1 MITSTIFNIFLKKM
15 LSEGFNLSLK
25 DTYKMCLLKRTYK
38 AEEGGPSE
46 ADADYYTSI
55 SQAGYECL
63 DKSDTPS
70 YIKGGQYVQ
79 LVAGDK
85 NLRDN
90 TQDFY
95 LKKRLVWN
103 NVTLTGSNA
112 VMYVLLYR
120 ESDGFPIAIYGLDEP
135 LEIQDDTLI
144 LDWGKTPIIT
154 IDTVEPEKFKV
165 DPYLSLNSVNSIEN
179 RVVTDAIGKFGVAF
193 VDEMIKDGL
202 DDVSEEEAIPDDLK
216 DKMTRV
222 STIKED
228 YITSLFEGLN

>member
-1 MITSTIFNIFLKKM
+1 MITSTIFNIFLKRM

-46 ADADYYTSI
+46 ADSDFYTSI
-55 SQAGYECL
+55 SQAGYECV
-63 DKSDTPS
+63 DKSESPN
-70 YIKGGQYVQ
+70 YVKGGQYVQ
-79 LVAGDK
+79 LVAGDE

-95 LKKRLVWN
+95 LKNRIVWN

-135 LEIQDDTLI
+135 LEIEEDSLI
-144 LDWGKTPIIT
+144 LDWGKTPIFHLT
-154 IDTVEPEKFKV
+154 P
-165 DPYLSLNSVNSIEN
+165 
-179 RVVTDAIGKFGVAF
+179 
-193 VDEMIKDGL
+193 
-202 DDVSEEEAIPDDLK
+202 
-216 DKMTRV
+216 
-222 STIKED
+222 
-228 YITSLFEGLN
+228 

>member
-15 LSEGFNLSLK
+15 LLGGFNLSLK

-46 ADADYYTSI
+46 ADSDFYTSI

-63 DKSDTPS
+63 DKSESPN

-79 LVAGDK
+79 LIAGDE

-95 LKKRLVWN
+95 LKNRVVWN

-120 ESDGFPIAIYGLDEP
+120 ESDGFPIAIYGLNEP
-135 LEIQDDTLI
+135 LEVQEDSLI
-144 LDWGKTPIIT
+144 IDWGKTPIIT
-154 IDTVEPEKFKV
+154 IDTIEPEKFKV
-165 DPYLSLNSVNSIEN
+165 DSYLSLNSLNSIEN
-179 RVVTDAIGKFGVAF
+179 RVVTDAIAKFGVAF
-193 VDEMIKDGL
+193 VDETLKDGL
-202 DDVSEEEAIPDDLK
+202 DLVSEETMIPDDLK
-216 DKMTRV
+216 DKMTRMT
-222 STIKED
+222 TIKSD
-228 YITSLFEGLN
+228 YIDSLFKGLN

>member
-1 MITSTIFNIFLKKM
+1 MITSTIFNIFLKKV

-46 ADADYYTSI
+46 ADVDFYTSI
-55 SQAGYECL
+55 SQAGYECV
-63 DKSDTPS
+63 DKSESPN
-70 YIKGGQYVQ
+70 YFKGGQYVQ
-79 LVAGDK
+79 LVAGDE

-95 LKKRLVWN
+95 LKNRIVWN

-135 LEIQDDTLI
+135 LEIEEDSLI
-144 LDWGKTPIIT
+144 LDWGKAPIIT
-154 IDTVEPEKFKV
+154 IDTVKPEKFKV
-165 DPYLSLNSVNSIEN
+165 DSYLSLNSLNSIEN

-193 VDEMIKDGL
+193 VDETVKDEL
-202 DDVSEEEAIPDDLK
+202 EVVSEETVIPDDLK
-216 DKMTRV
+216 DKMTRMT
-222 STIKED
+222 TIKEE
-228 YITSLFEGLN
+228 YIDSLFKGLN

>member
-1 MITSTIFNIFLKKM
+1 MITSVIFNIFLKRM

-46 ADADYYTSI
+46 ADVDFYTSI
-55 SQAGYECL
+55 SQAGYECV
-63 DKSDTPS
+63 DKSESPN
-70 YIKGGQYVQ
+70 YFKGGQYVQ
-79 LVAGDK
+79 LMAGDE

-95 LKKRLVWN
+95 LKNRIVWN

-135 LEIQDDTLI
+135 LEIEEDSLI

-165 DPYLSLNSVNSIEN
+165 DSYLSLNSLNSIEN

-193 VDEMIKDGL
+193 VDETVKDGL
-202 DDVSEEEAIPDDLK
+202 EVVSEENVIPDDLK
-216 DKMTRV
+216 DKMTRMT
-222 STIKED
+222 TIKKE
-228 YITSLFEGLN
+228 YIDSLFKGLN

>member
-46 ADADYYTSI
+46 ADSDFYTSI
-55 SQAGYECL
+55 SQAGYECV
-63 DKSDTPS
+63 DKSESPN
-70 YIKGGQYVQ
+70 YVKGGQYVQ
-79 LVAGDK
+79 LVAGDE

-95 LKKRLVWN
+95 LKNRIVWN

-135 LEIQDDTLI
+135 LEIEEDSLI

-165 DPYLSLNSVNSIEN
+165 DSYLSLNSLNSIEN
-179 RVVTDAIGKFGVAF
+179 RAVTDAIGKFGVAF
-193 VDEMIKDGL
+193 VDETVKDGL
-202 DDVSEEEAIPDDLK
+202 EVVSEENVIPNDLK
-216 DKMTRV
+216 DKMTRMT
-222 STIKED
+222 TIKEE
-228 YITSLFEGLN
+228 YIDSLFKGLN

>member
-1 MITSTIFNIFLKKM
+1 MITSTIFNIFLKRM

-46 ADADYYTSI
+46 ADVDFYTSI
-55 SQAGYECL
+55 SQAGYECV
-63 DKSDTPS
+63 DKSESPN
-70 YIKGGQYVQ
+70 YFKGGQYVQ
-79 LVAGDK
+79 LVAGDE

-95 LKKRLVWN
+95 LKNRIVWN

-135 LEIQDDTLI
+135 LEIEEDSLI

-165 DPYLSLNSVNSIEN
+165 DSYLSLNSLNSIEN

-193 VDEMIKDGL
+193 VDETVKDGL
-202 DDVSEEEAIPDDLK
+202 EVVSEETVIPDDLK
-216 DKMTRV
+216 DKMTRMT
-222 STIKED
+222 TIKEE
-228 YITSLFEGLN
+228 YIDSLFKGLN

>member
-1 MITSTIFNIFLKKM
+1 MITSTIFNIFLKRM

-46 ADADYYTSI
+46 ADIDFYTSI
-55 SQAGYECL
+55 SQAGYECV
-63 DKSDTPS
+63 DKSESPN
-70 YIKGGQYVQ
+70 YFKGGQYVQ
-79 LVAGDK
+79 LVAGDE

-95 LKKRLVWN
+95 LKNRIVWN

-135 LEIQDDTLI
+135 LEIEEDSLI

-165 DPYLSLNSVNSIEN
+165 DSYLSLNSLNSIEN

-193 VDEMIKDGL
+193 VDETVKDGL
-202 DDVSEEEAIPDDLK
+202 EIVSEETVIPDDLK
-216 DKMTRV
+216 DKMTRMT
-222 STIKED
+222 TIKEE
-228 YITSLFEGLN
+228 YIDSLFKGLN

>member
-15 LSEGFNLSLK
+15 LSEGFNLTLK
-25 DTYKMCLLKRTYK
+25 DTYKMCLLKRDYK

-46 ADADYYTSI
+46 ADSDFYTSI
-55 SQAGYECL
+55 SQAGYECI
-63 DKSDTPS
+63 DKSESPN
-70 YIKGGQYVQ
+70 YVKGGQYVQ
-79 LVAGDK
+79 LVAGDE

-135 LEIQDDTLI
+135 LEIEEDSLI

-165 DPYLSLNSVNSIEN
+165 DSYLSLNSLNSIEN

-193 VDEMIKDGL
+193 VDETVNDGL
-202 DDVSEEEAIPDDLK
+202 EVVSEENVIPNDLK
-216 DKMTRV
+216 DKMTRMT
-222 STIKED
+222 TIKEE
-228 YITSLFEGLN
+228 YIDSLFKGLN

>member
-1 MITSTIFNIFLKKM
+1 MITSTIFNIFLNKM
-15 LSEGFNLSLK
+15 LSEGFNLTLK
-25 DTYKMCLLKRTYK
+25 DTYKMCLLKRDYK
-38 AEEGGPSE
+38 AEEGVPSE
-46 ADADYYTSI
+46 ADSDFYTSI
-55 SQAGYECL
+55 SQAGYECI
-63 DKSDTPS
+63 DKSESPN
-70 YIKGGQYVQ
+70 YVKGGQYVQ
-79 LVAGDK
+79 LVAGDE

-135 LEIQDDTLI
+135 LEIEEDSLI

-165 DPYLSLNSVNSIEN
+165 DSYLSLNSLNSIEN
-179 RVVTDAIGKFGVAF
+179 RVVTDDIGKFGVAF
-193 VDEMIKDGL
+193 VDETVNDGL
-202 DDVSEEEAIPDDLK
+202 EVVSEENVIPNDLK
-216 DKMTRV
+216 DKMTRMT
-222 STIKED
+222 TIKEE
-228 YITSLFEGLN
+228 YIYSLFKGLN

>member
-1 MITSTIFNIFLKKM
+1 MITSVIFNIFLKRM

-46 ADADYYTSI
+46 ADVDFYTSI
-55 SQAGYECL
+55 SQAGYECV
-63 DKSDTPS
+63 DKSESPN
-70 YIKGGQYVQ
+70 YFKGGQYVQ
-79 LVAGDK
+79 LVAGDE

-95 LKKRLVWN
+95 LKNRIVWN

-135 LEIQDDTLI
+135 LEIEEDSLI

-165 DPYLSLNSVNSIEN
+165 DSYLSLNSLNSIEN

-193 VDEMIKDGL
+193 VDETVKDGL
-202 DDVSEEEAIPDDLK
+202 EVVSEENVIPDDLK
-216 DKMTRV
+216 DKMTRMT
-222 STIKED
+222 TIKKE
-228 YITSLFEGLN
+228 YIDSLFKGLN

>member
-1 MITSTIFNIFLKKM
+1 MITSTIFNIFLKRM
-15 LSEGFNLSLK
+15 LSEGFNLPLK

-46 ADADYYTSI
+46 ADVDFYTSI
-55 SQAGYECL
+55 SQAGYECV
-63 DKSDTPS
+63 DKSESPN
-70 YIKGGQYVQ
+70 YFKGGQYVQ
-79 LVAGDK
+79 LVAGEE

-95 LKKRLVWN
+95 LKNRIVWN

-135 LEIQDDTLI
+135 LEIEEDSLI

-165 DPYLSLNSVNSIEN
+165 DSYLSLNSLNSIEN

-193 VDEMIKDGL
+193 VDETVKDGL
-202 DDVSEEEAIPDDLK
+202 EVVSEENVIPDDLK
-216 DKMTRV
+216 DKMTRMT
-222 STIKED
+222 TIKEE
-228 YITSLFEGLN
+228 YIDSLFKGLN

>member
-46 ADADYYTSI
+46 ADTDFYTSI
-55 SQAGYECL
+55 SQAGYECV
-63 DKSDTPS
+63 DKSESPN
-70 YIKGGQYVQ
+70 YVKGGQYVQ
-79 LVAGDK
+79 LVAGDE

-95 LKKRLVWN
+95 LKNRIVWN

-135 LEIQDDTLI
+135 LEIEEDSLI

-165 DPYLSLNSVNSIEN
+165 DSYLSLNSLNSIEN

-193 VDEMIKDGL
+193 VDETVKDGL
-202 DDVSEEEAIPDDLK
+202 DTVSEENIIPDDLK
-216 DKMTRV
+216 DKMTRMT
-222 STIKED
+222 TIKEE
-228 YITSLFEGLN
+228 YIDSLFKGLN

>member
-46 ADADYYTSI
+46 ADSDFYTSI
-55 SQAGYECL
+55 SQAGYECV
-63 DKSDTPS
+63 DKSESPN
-70 YIKGGQYVQ
+70 YVKGGQYVQ
-79 LVAGDK
+79 LVAGDE

-95 LKKRLVWN
+95 LKNRIVWN

-112 VMYVLLYR
+112 VMYILLYR

-135 LEIQDDTLI
+135 LEIEEDSLI

-165 DPYLSLNSVNSIEN
+165 DSYLSLNSLNSIEN

-193 VDEMIKDGL
+193 VDETVKDGL
-202 DDVSEEEAIPDDLK
+202 EVVSEENVIPNDLK
-216 DKMTRV
+216 DKMTRMT
-222 STIKED
+222 TIKEE
-228 YITSLFEGLN
+228 YIDSLFKGLN

>member
-1 MITSTIFNIFLKKM
+1 MITSTIFNIFLKRM

-46 ADADYYTSI
+46 ADSDFYTSI

-79 LVAGDK
+79 LVAGDE

-95 LKKRLVWN
+95 LKKKLVWN
-103 NVTLTGSNA
+103 NVTLKDSNA

-120 ESDGFPIAIYGLDEP
+120 ESDGFPIAIYGLEEP
-135 LEIQDDTLI
+135 LEIEEDSLI

-193 VDEMIKDGL
+193 VDEIIKDGL
-202 DDVSEEEAIPDDLK
+202 EDVSEEEVIPDDLK
-216 DKMTRV
+216 DKMTRL
-222 STIKED
+222 STIKEE
-228 YITSLFEGLN
+228 YIESLFEGLN

>member
-1 MITSTIFNIFLKKM
+1 MITSTIFNIFLKKV

-46 ADADYYTSI
+46 ADVDFYTSI
-55 SQAGYECL
+55 SQAGYECV
-63 DKSDTPS
+63 DKSESPN
-70 YIKGGQYVQ
+70 YFKGGQYVQ
-79 LVAGDK
+79 LVAGDE

-95 LKKRLVWN
+95 LKNRIVWN

-135 LEIQDDTLI
+135 LEIEEDSLI
-144 LDWGKTPIIT
+144 LDWGKAPIIT
-154 IDTVEPEKFKV
+154 IDTVKPEKFKV
-165 DPYLSLNSVNSIEN
+165 DSYLSLNSLNSIEN

-193 VDEMIKDGL
+193 VDETVKDEL
-202 DDVSEEEAIPDDLK
+202 EVVSEETVIPDDLK
-216 DKMTRV
+216 DKMTRMT
-222 STIKED
+222 TIKEG
-228 YITSLFEGLN
+228 YIDSLFKGLN

>member
-1 MITSTIFNIFLKKM
+1 MITSTIFNIFLKRM

-46 ADADYYTSI
+46 ADVDFYTSI
-55 SQAGYECL
+55 SQAGYECV
-63 DKSDTPS
+63 DKSESPN
-70 YIKGGQYVQ
+70 YFKGGQYVQ
-79 LVAGDK
+79 LVAGDE

-95 LKKRLVWN
+95 LKNRIVWN

-135 LEIQDDTLI
+135 LEIEEDSLI

-165 DPYLSLNSVNSIEN
+165 DSYLSLNSLNSIEN

-193 VDEMIKDGL
+193 VDETVKDGL
-202 DDVSEEEAIPDDLK
+202 EVVSEENVIPDDLK
-216 DKMTRV
+216 DKMTRMT
-222 STIKED
+222 TIKEE
-228 YITSLFEGLN
+228 YIDSLFKGLN